1 MTHHSAMHL
10 RRPQLHGIRTP
21 VVTPQGSARRLTA
34 LGIVSAALVGAVWV
48 GTTETV
54 AGQQIAD
61 MILYGRVAADPAVLG
76 AATETL
82 SAVSLAFAATV
93 TLGLLI
99 LALARGGFGLAI
111 AVVVLLAGAN
121 LTAQGLK
128 LVLERPNLLGD
139 MAYAAGNS
147 FPSGY
152 VTIVSSLGLAC
163 VLVVPRRVRAA
174 VAVGAATLIAAVG
187 VSTMIAGWHRLA
199 DVEGAIFISLAWA
212 SLVTAILVYAQGW
225 MPRRTWGRGLGGPTL
240 TIAGAAGAAAIIA
253 GAIGIVLVGVD
264 PAPLAELI
272 PAQALGPRT
281 FVAAL
286 AIAAGTSLIGCAGYV
301 WALRGVAFELPG

>member
-1 MTHHSAMHL
+1 
-10 RRPQLHGIRTP
+10 
-21 VVTPQGSARRLTA
+21 VVGL
-34 LGIVSAALVGAVWV
+34 LSAALIAAVWV
-48 GTTETV
+48 GTTGTV
-54 AGQQIAD
+54 AGQQIED

-93 TLGLLI
+93 ALGLLI
-99 LALARGGFGLAI
+99 LALSRGGFGLAI
-111 AVVVLLAGAN
+111 AALVLLAGAN

-139 MAYAAGNS
+139 MADAAGNS

-152 VTIVSSLGLAC
+152 VTIVSSLSLAC
-163 VLVVPRRVRAA
+163 VLVVPRRVRTA
-174 VAVGAATLIAAVG
+174 VAVGAATLIAAMG

-199 DVEGAIFISLAWA
+199 DVERAIFISLAWA

-225 MPRRTWGRGLGGPTL
+225 MPRRTWGRGLGGRTMRAVGASGAVAILAGTMGILVVGMGPT
-240 TIAGAAGAAAIIA
+240 
-253 GAIGIVLVGVD
+253 
-264 PAPLAELI
+264 PLAELI
-272 PAQALGPRT
+272 ATQALGPRT

-286 AIAAGTSLIGCAGYV
+286 AIAAGTSLIACAGYV